1 VTYPIPRGEGE
12 GGNGAGEGDVGELL
26 AAYAATAERWHE
38 LRTDARAAN
47 PVFDDNARLAARLR
61 ASEAGRAAVARLME
75 HPASGVRVLAAAQ
88 SLAHVPAQAVAVL
101 EELEAGTGLH
111 AIAAEHALA
120 EFRAGRFTL

>member
-1 VTYPIPRGEGE
+1 VNEA
-12 GGNGAGEGDVGELL
+12 GAHDVDVGQLI

-47 PVFDDNARLAARLR
+47 PVFDENARLAAQLR
-61 ASEAGRAAVARLME
+61 ASEAGRTAIARLMA

-88 SLAHVPAQAVAVL
+88 SLPHFPAAAVAVL

-111 AIAAEHALA
+111 AIAAEHALT
-120 EFRAGRFTL
+120 EFRAGRLEL